1 MGKRKKFAFEIFFV
15 TFNFNCCDYT
25 YISWYVRLNHVTLQ
39 NFISII
45 AVENPGHQSW
55 PFSEGVSSLDA
66 SACMHHSFDT
76 IKSLKIDILS
86 SC

>member
-45 AVENPGHQSW
+45 AVENPGHQS
-55 PFSEGVSSLDA
+55 
-66 SACMHHSFDT
+66 
-76 IKSLKIDILS
+76 
-86 SC
+86 